1 MATTTPTQPLSR
13 KASWIGG
20 VALLLI
26 AVLAGYGYKGAL
38 EPLFTAGDAARTA
51 AAIGGAESQFRV
63 GVLCMVFAAVLDVV
77 VAATLRLLFKPV
89 NRTLSAT
96 AAWFRVAYAAV
107 FLVAIAQLA
116 TAPSLL
122 GEPARALGAVESFQ
136 ATWHV
141 GLILFGVHLALV
153 GYLAV
158 RSGYVSRVLGVL
170 LVIAGAGYIADAVGT
185 VLVAGYTPTVA
196 SFTFVGEVVL
206 IGWLLWHAAR
216 SARTTT
222 GWWVAI

>member
-1 MATTTPTQPLSR
+1 MARTTLTPPLSR
-13 KASWIGG
+13 RASWIGG

-26 AVLAGYGYKGAL
+26 AVLAGYGYTGAL
-38 EPLFTAGDAARTA
+38 EPLFTSGDAARTA
-51 AAIGGAESQFRV
+51 AAIGGAETQFRV
-63 GVLCMVFAAVLDVV
+63 GVLCMAIAAVLDVV

-116 TAPSLL
+116 AAPSLL
-122 GEPARALGAVESFQ
+122 DEPARALGAVESFET
-136 ATWHV
+136 TWHI
-141 GLILFGVHLALV
+141 GLLLFGVHLALV
-153 GYLAV
+153 GLLAV
-158 RSGYVSRVLGVL
+158 RSGFMSRVLGAL

-185 VLVAGYTPTVA
+185 VLVAGFTPSVA
-196 SFTFVGEVVL
+196 RFTFVGEVVL
-206 IGWLLWHAAR
+206 IGWLLRHAI
-216 SARTTT
+216 RTPRAAT